1 VPDAPQGDEG
11 RRLSKPDFV
20 TYFRAGLA
28 HFNAAEFWDAHEA
41 WETIWLEAE
50 SEVHLFLQGL
60 IQLAAAYHHVK
71 RGTYS
76 GGLRLFD
83 AALKKLEGFPKRW
96 CGIDRTS
103 VELAARS
110 HRQWVAAILASGA
123 VDERLDANQFPLIVS
138 DESPIPPFEHW

>member
-1 VPDAPQGDEG
+1 MT
-11 RRLSKPDFV
+11 DFV
-20 TYFRAGLA
+20 THFRAGLD
-28 HFNAAEFWDAHEA
+28 HFNAGEFWDAHES

-50 SEVHLFLQGL
+50 SDVHLFLQGL

-83 AALKKLEGFPKRW
+83 AALEKLERFPKSW

-103 VELAARS
+103 VEEAARR
-110 HRQWVAAILASGA
+110 HRRWVAALLARGGGE
-123 VDERLDANQFPLIVS
+123 ERLDANDFPKIAT

>member
-1 VPDAPQGDEG
+1 MRDAAAGKEG
-11 RRLSKPDFV
+11 GRLSKPDFV
-20 TYFRAGLA
+20 AHFRAGLD
-28 HFNAAEFWDAHEA
+28 HFNACEFWDAHES

-60 IQLAAAYHHVK
+60 IQLAAAYHHVR
-71 RGTYS
+71 RGTYP

-83 AALKKLEGFPKRW
+83 AAFEKLDRFPKRW

-103 VELAARS
+103 VEEDARR
-110 HRQWVAAILASGA
+110 HREWVAALLAQGRGQ
-123 VDERLDANQFPLIVS
+123 ERLDANDFPKIAT

>member
-1 VPDAPQGDEG
+1 MRDVAQGNEV

-20 TYFRAGLA
+20 TYFRAGID
-28 HFNAAEFWDAHEA
+28 HFNAAEFWDAHES

-50 SEVHLFLQGL
+50 SDVHVFLQGL

-71 RGTYS
+71 RGTFP

-83 AALKKLEGFPKRW
+83 AALQKLEGFPKRW

-103 VELAARS
+103 LEETARR
-110 HRQWVAAILASGA
+110 HRAWVAQVLVHSTRE
-123 VDERLDANQFPLIVS
+123 ERLDAADFPKIKP
-138 DESPIPPFEHW
+138 DESPMPPFEHW

>member
-1 VPDAPQGDEG
+1 MT
-11 RRLSKPDFV
+11 DFV
-20 TYFRAGLA
+20 THFRAGLD
-28 HFNAAEFWDAHEA
+28 HFNAGEFWDAHES

-71 RGTYS
+71 RGTFP

-83 AALKKLEGFPKRW
+83 AAFEKLDHFPKRW

-103 VELAARS
+103 VEEAARR
-110 HRQWVAAILASGA
+110 HREWVAALLARGERE
-123 VDERLDANQFPLIVS
+123 ERLDTDDFPKITT
-138 DESPIPPFEHW
+138 DDSPIPPFEHW

>member
-1 VPDAPQGDEG
+1 MT
-11 RRLSKPDFV
+11 DFV
-20 TYFRAGLA
+20 THFRAGLD
-28 HFNAAEFWDAHEA
+28 HFNAGEFWDAHES

-50 SEVHLFLQGL
+50 SDVHLFLQGL

-83 AALKKLEGFPKRW
+83 AALAKLEGFPKRW

-103 VELAARS
+103 VEETARR
-110 HRQWVAAILASGA
+110 HREWVAALLAGGRGE
-123 VDERLDANQFPLIVS
+123 ERLDANDFPKIAT
-138 DESPIPPFEHW
+138 DASPIPPFEHW

>member
-1 VPDAPQGDEG
+1 MT
-11 RRLSKPDFV
+11 DFV
-20 TYFRAGLA
+20 THFRAGLN
-28 HFNAAEFWDAHEA
+28 HFNAGEFWDAHES

-50 SEVHLFLQGL
+50 SDVHLFLQGL

-83 AALKKLEGFPKRW
+83 AALEKLQRFPKSW

-103 VELAARS
+103 VEEAARR
-110 HRQWVAAILASGA
+110 HRHWVAALLARGGGE
-123 VDERLDANQFPLIVS
+123 ERLDANDFPKIAT